1 MFFNNRVLSYILFLL
16 VSNKH
21 TTFGF
26 YYDDSWFRA
35 SSVTSVSESESPFV
49 ASLRDRFNGF
59 YCPASIIGQRW
70 ALTTAECVYYL
81 STHSTV
87 LITGTKSLITG
98 GKASKIEKFVVH
110 PNFTHEK
117 LENDIALVKLEN
129 ELEFDD
135 EMTNLIE
142 IDSSPV
148 NANDDDNNLLTYSW
162 GFADVRKFHMYI
174 SLR

>member
-1 MFFNNRVLSYILFLL
+1 MFSIVRVLPSLLLLL
-16 VSNKH
+16 VFCQH

-26 YYDDSWFRA
+26 YYDDSWFRPS
-35 SSVTSVSESESPFV
+35 SSVTSVSESESTFV

-59 YCPASIIGQRW
+59 YCPASIIGHKW

-98 GKASKIEKFVVH
+98 GKANKIERFVVH
-110 PNFTHEK
+110 PDFTHEK
-117 LENDIALVKLEN
+117 LVNDIALVKLEN
-129 ELEFDD
+129 DLEFD
-135 EMTNLIE
+135 EKMTNLIG

-148 NANDDDNNLLTYSW
+148 TDDDLLAYSW
-162 GFADVRKFHMYI
+162 GFADVSKFDI
-174 SLR
+174 FIF